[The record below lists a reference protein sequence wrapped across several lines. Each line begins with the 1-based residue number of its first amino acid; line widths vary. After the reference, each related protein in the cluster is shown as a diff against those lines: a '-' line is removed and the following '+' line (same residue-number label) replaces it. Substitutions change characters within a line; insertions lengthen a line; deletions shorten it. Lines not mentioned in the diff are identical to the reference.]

1 MIMNYNVNDRRGEV
15 KEKRMNTCRVVIV
28 GGGLAGLRVADRLH
42 RTAEVVLV
50 GAEPHAPYD
59 RPPLSKALL
68 TQEIEPAAPPL
79 LPADGLEL
87 RAGVHAS
94 GLDTGNRDVLLD
106 NGTVLGYDHL
116 VIATGLRPRRL
127 FDGWSGVHVLR
138 TWEDCVAL
146 RAGLRSSRHVTVVG
160 GGVLGCEIAASA
172 STLRCAVTV
181 VELLDQPL
189 AAVLGAEIG
198 SVVAELHRERGVDV
212 RCATRV
218 ERLEGDGRVERVVL
232 SDGSAVDTDLVVVA
246 AGAVPNTE
254 WLSGV
259 DVTDGVVC
267 DEFCHT
273 SAENVWA
280 AGDVARL
287 PHGRLEHWT
296 SASDTAAVVARNVL
310 APRAEWVPL
319 TAVPYFWTDQYD
331 AKIQCLGMPGPELM
345 VVDGSLAEGRFLA
358 HYTRA
363 GVVTG
368 AVAIGMP
375 AALAR
380 CRRLIGSAIPLQGQ

>member
-1 MIMNYNVNDRRGEV
+1 MNYNVNDRRDEV
-15 KEKRMNTCRVVIV
+15 KEKWMNTGRVVIV
-28 GGGLAGLRVADRLH
+28 GGGLAGLRIADRLRH
-42 RTAEVVLV
+42 AAEVVLV

-68 TQEIEPAAPPL
+68 TQEIEPAAPPF
-79 LPADGLEL
+79 LPADGLEP
-87 RAGVHAS
+87 RTSVHAAAVDTHNREVR
-94 GLDTGNRDVLLD
+94 LDD
-106 NGTVLGYDHL
+106 GTVASYDHL

-127 FDGWSGVHVLR
+127 FDGWAGVHVLR

-146 RAGLRSSRHVTVVG
+146 RAGLRAARRVTVVG
-160 GGVLGCEIAASA
+160 GGVLGCEVAASA
-172 STLRCAVTV
+172 STLGCAVTV

-198 SVVAELHRERGVDV
+198 SVVAGLHRARGVDL

-218 ERLEGDGRVERVVL
+218 ERLEGDSRVEQVVL

-246 AGAVPNTE
+246 VGAVPNTE

-259 DVTDGVVC
+259 EVDDGVVC

-310 APRAEWVPL
+310 TPRAERVPL

-331 AKIQCLGMPGPELM
+331 AKVQCLGMPGPELT
-345 VVDGSLAEGRFLA
+345 VVEGSLAEGRFLA
-358 HYTRA
+358 HYTGD

-380 CRRLIGSAIPLQGQ
+380 WGRARIGSAVPLQGQ

>member
-1 MIMNYNVNDRRGEV
+1 
-15 KEKRMNTCRVVIV
+15 MNTSRVVIV
-28 GGGLAGLRVADRLH
+28 GGGLAGLRVASRLRH
-42 RTAEVVLV
+42 DGETVVV
-50 GAEPHAPYD
+50 CAEPHAPYD

-68 TQEIEPAAPPL
+68 TQQIEPVPPF
-79 LPADGLEL
+79 LPSDGLSL
-87 RAGVHAS
+87 RTNVHATA
-94 GLDTGNRDVLLD
+94 LDTGNRSVCLD
-106 NGTVLGYDHL
+106 DGTVLDYDHL

-127 FDGWSGVHVLR
+127 FDGWAGVHVLR
-138 TWEDCVAL
+138 TFEDCLAL
-146 RAGLRSSRHVTVVG
+146 RAGLRSARRVTVVG

-172 STLRCAVTV
+172 RTLGREVTV
-181 VELLDQPL
+181 VEVLDQPL

-198 SVVAELHRERGVDV
+198 SAVADLHRAHGVDV

-218 ERLEGDGRVERVVL
+218 ERLEGHGRVERVVL
-232 SDGSAVDTDLVVVA
+232 SDGSSVDTDLVVVA
-246 AGAVPNTE
+246 VGAVPNTD

-259 DVTDGVVC
+259 DLSDGVVC

-280 AGDVARL
+280 AGDVARQ

-296 SASDTAAVVARNVL
+296 SASDTAAVVARNVF

-331 AKIQCLGMPGPELM
+331 AKIQCLGVPGPELT
-345 VVDGSLAEGRFLA
+345 VVDGSLTEGRFLA

-380 CRRLIGSAIPLQGQ
+380 CRRLVGSVPLQG

>member
-1 MIMNYNVNDRRGEV
+1 
-15 KEKRMNTCRVVIV
+15 MNTSRVVIV
-28 GGGLAGLRVADRLH
+28 GGGLAGLRVADRLRH
-42 RTAEVVLV
+42 DGETVVV

-68 TQEIEPAAPPL
+68 TQEIEPDTPPF
-79 LPADGLEL
+79 LPSAGLEA
-87 RAGVHAS
+87 RTGVHAS
-94 GLDTGNRDVLLD
+94 GLDTGNQEVRLD
-106 NGTVLGYDHL
+106 DGTVLGYDHL

-127 FDGWSGVHVLR
+127 FDDWTGVHVLR
-138 TWEDCVAL
+138 TWEDCLAL
-146 RAGLRSSRHVTVVG
+146 RTGLRAARRVAVVG

-172 STLRCAVTV
+172 RTLGCAVTII
-181 VELLDQPL
+181 ELLDQPL

-198 SVVAELHRERGVDV
+198 SMVAESHRAQGVDV

-232 SDGSAVDTDLVVVA
+232 SDRSTVDTDLVVVA

-254 WLSGV
+254 WLAGSGLALA
-259 DVTDGVVC
+259 DGVVC
-267 DEFCHT
+267 DEFCRT

-296 SASDTAAVVARNVL
+296 SATDTATVVARNVL
-310 APRAEWVPL
+310 APPAERVRL
-319 TAVPYFWTDQYD
+319 TAVPYFWTDQYG
-331 AKIQCLGMPGPELM
+331 ARLQCLGVPAADDDLT
-345 VVDGSLAEGRFLA
+345 VVEGSLAEGRFLA
-358 HYTRA
+358 HYSRA

-380 CRRLIGSAIPLQGQ
+380 CRRLIGSAVPSQGQ